1 MYKRQHQGASITA
14 SGSSIHPV
22 MLWAL
27 ALMVIGFWLYTF
39 AVTFVRLRSVILERE
54 RNQEWAQQLA
64 LKGEL

>member
-1 MYKRQHQGASITA
+1 
-14 SGSSIHPV
+14 

-64 LKGEL
+64 LIGEL

>member
-1 MYKRQHQGASITA
+1 
-14 SGSSIHPV
+14 
-22 MLWAL
+22 
-27 ALMVIGFWLYTF
+27 MVIGFWLYTF